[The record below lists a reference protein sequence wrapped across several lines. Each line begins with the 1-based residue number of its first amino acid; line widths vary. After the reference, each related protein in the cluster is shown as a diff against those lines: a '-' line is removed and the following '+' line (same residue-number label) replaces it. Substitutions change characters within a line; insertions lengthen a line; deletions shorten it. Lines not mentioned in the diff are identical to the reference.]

1 MESST
6 ATSAPSTAPST
17 ARLRWLMVA
26 SLGLGCAIAVPWIDP
41 HAWQDYLPVT
51 ARWVGRFHPMVLH
64 FPIVLL
70 LLALAF
76 EAARLPGLR
85 WILPRPDSSTV
96 TVIFAWGAVGSTLAA
111 GCGWLLAQSGGYEKE
126 LLERHLWA
134 GAATAAGAN
143 LALVFRLSAGV
154 IGRGF
159 LNGIA
164 NLTLALTCGVMTI
177 ASHYGASLTHGE
189 TYITDQ
195 APDFIRKLAGLSPR
209 HDAGQS
215 LGIKP
220 TDQRLLWDDIVR
232 PILDERCASCHNAG
246 KMQGGL
252 SLDGLAAMLKG
263 GDSGAAITPG
273 NANDSLLLKRM
284 RLDLDHDDRMPPKG
298 KPQPTGEQIAAVTF
312 WIEMGAPT
320 DKLAGDFELPAKLRS
335 ALDSLL
341 TPAQRKARENQI
353 IAETAALEK
362 NLAALRNSL
371 PGSLAC
377 VVPGKP
383 ELAYAP
389 GIRAAE
395 VTDAHLQAMAPV
407 AASVVA
413 LDLQQ
418 TKVTDAGL
426 AALAPFV
433 KLRKLQLQNTG
444 ITDAGVAHLRQLAEL
459 EVINLYGTAVTDDG
473 LQSLTGLKHLKK
485 LFLWQSKVTEEGAG
499 KFREAHPGV
508 EINFGLSAMPKPAE
522 ASTKDNAAKP
532 AVPNNP

>member
-1 MESST
+1 
-6 ATSAPSTAPST
+6 
-17 ARLRWLMVA
+17 
-26 SLGLGCAIAVPWIDP
+26 
-41 HAWQDYLPVT
+41 
-51 ARWVGRFHPMVLH
+51 
-64 FPIVLL
+64 
-70 LLALAF
+70 
-76 EAARLPGLR
+76 
-85 WILPRPDSSTV
+85 
-96 TVIFAWGAVGSTLAA
+96 
-111 GCGWLLAQSGGYEKE
+111 
-126 LLERHLWA
+126 
-134 GAATAAGAN
+134 
-143 LALVFRLSAGV
+143 
-154 IGRGF
+154 
-159 LNGIA
+159 
-164 NLTLALTCGVMTI
+164 
-177 ASHYGASLTHGE
+177 
-189 TYITDQ
+189 
-195 APDFIRKLAGLSPR
+195 
-209 HDAGQS
+209 
-215 LGIKP
+215 
-220 TDQRLLWDDIVR
+220 
-232 PILDERCASCHNAG
+232 
-246 KMQGGL
+246 MQGGL

-371 PGSLAC
+371 PGSLSCLVA
-377 VVPGKP
+377 GKP
-383 ELAYAP
+383 ELEYAP

-395 VTDAHLQAMAPV
+395 VADAQLQAMAAV
-407 AASVVA
+407 ASSVIS

-444 ITDAGVAHLRQLAEL
+444 ITDAGLAHLRQLSEL
-459 EVINLYGTAVTDDG
+459 EVVNLYGTGVTDDG
-473 LQSLTGLKHLKK
+473 LLSLTGLKHLKK
-485 LFLWQSKVTEEGAG
+485 IYLWQSKVTEEGAA
-499 KFREAHPGV
+499 KFREALPGV
-508 EINFGLSAMPKPAE
+508 EINLGPSAMPKPAE

-532 AVPNNP
+532 AVSNNP